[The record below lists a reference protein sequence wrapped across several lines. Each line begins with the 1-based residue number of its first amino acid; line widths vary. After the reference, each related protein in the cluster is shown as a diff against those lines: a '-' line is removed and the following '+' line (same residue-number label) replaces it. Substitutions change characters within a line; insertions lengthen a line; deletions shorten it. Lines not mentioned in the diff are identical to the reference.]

1 MTDEAQRGLNAQDLL
16 KLADIIL
23 QSGELSYTR
32 ARAISFL
39 GEAWLNQEA
48 VQVRERMQF
57 RAQKGVLEARV
68 RELEALGREPKRLK
82 PSEVTEPGHYWICGD
97 SPEIQFLIR
106 PQTVEVTH
114 DDQGRLVV
122 YQIGSRDE
130 GEIGSYPDAIRFIGP
145 LTPPEDE

>member
-1 MTDEAQRGLNAQDLL
+1 MTNEAQRRLNAQDLL
-16 KLADIIL
+16 KLADIML

-82 PSEVTEPGHYWICGD
+82 PSEVTEPGYYW
-97 SPEIQFLIR
+97 R
-106 PQTVEVTH
+106 VEGGLPDIVML
-114 DDQGRLVV
+114 GRDLDGYWRVATFATTNLL
-122 YQIGSRDE
+122 S
-130 GEIGSYPDAIRFIGP
+130 SYHESIRFIGP
-145 LTPPEDE
+145 LTPPEE

>member
-16 KLADIIL
+16 KLADIML
-23 QSGELSYTR
+23 QSGELSYIR

-82 PSEVTEPGHYWICGD
+82 PSEITEPGYYWLTGGTLSEMVNLYRLNMD
-97 SPEIQFLIR
+97 GYWRVSTLT
-106 PQTVEVTH
+106 QTILLSDCS
-114 DDQGRLVV
+114 DDV
-122 YQIGSRDE
+122 
-130 GEIGSYPDAIRFIGP
+130 RFIGP
-145 LTPPEDE
+145 LTPPDPEKWK